1 MDIVG
6 KYEEKPF
13 PRLCEII
20 VDELEQSQIINMRDA
35 QLQSSFSDGV
45 KSQTGGY

>member
-13 PRLCEII
+13 PRLCEIT
-20 VDELEQSQIINMRDA
+20 VDELEQSQIINMRDT
-35 QLQSSFSDGV
+35 QLQSSFGERA
-45 KSQTGGY
+45 KNQTGSH

>member
-13 PRLCEII
+13 PRPCEIV

-35 QLQSSFSDGV
+35 QLQSLFGERAKNQS
-45 KSQTGGY
+45 

>member
-13 PRLCEII
+13 PRPCEII
-20 VDELEQSQIINMRDA
+20 VDELEHGQIINMRDT
-35 QLQSSFSDGV
+35 QLQSSFSERA
-45 KSQTGGY
+45 KNQT